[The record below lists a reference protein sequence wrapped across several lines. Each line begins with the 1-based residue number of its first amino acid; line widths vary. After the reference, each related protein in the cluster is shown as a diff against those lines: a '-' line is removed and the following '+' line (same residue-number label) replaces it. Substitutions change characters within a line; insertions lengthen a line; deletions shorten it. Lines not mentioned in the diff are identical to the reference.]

1 MKEFIMDDSLQDMEP
16 KNLWRHFLEI
26 SSIPRSSGNE
36 TAAINHLEQWARAL
50 GHEVILDRVGNLVIR
65 KAATAGMEDRPGVV
79 IQAHIDM
86 VCEKNEGTP
95 HDFLN
100 DPLRVYREGDL
111 VRAHGTTL
119 GADNGIGVAAALAIL
134 EANDLK
140 HGPLEILITVDE
152 ETGLTGA
159 NEFQG
164 GLLKGKYF
172 LNLDSED
179 EGILTIGCAGGLDT
193 TVTRALHLS
202 SADPG
207 KAAHRLKVAGLKG
220 GHSGIDIDRGR
231 GNSIAIL
238 ARILQGLLTKFR
250 MDLASIDGG
259 NKRNAIPREAFAVLV
274 VAPEMEDD
282 IRREIADWESVIRNE
297 LGGFDPGLALSLE
310 PVDLPERVMS
320 KEDFTALLGF
330 ILNAPNGVISMTP
343 DMDGLVQTSCNLG
356 VVQTVQGKVEII
368 LLSRSS
374 IDSSKAAQAQR
385 IEALTSLA
393 DMECSHNGGYPGWK
407 PEPDTWLVKT
417 MTMVYEE
424 LYSRPMEVKALHA
437 GLECGI
443 IGERYPGMEMVS
455 IGPDMND
462 VHTPEENVSI
472 SSVSRFWEYL
482 IKVIETI

>member
-1 MKEFIMDDSLQDMEP
+1 MKEFIMDDSLQNMEP
-16 KNLWRHFLEI
+16 KVLWKHFLEI
-26 SSIPRSSGNE
+26 SSIPRGSGNE
-36 TAAINHLEQWARAL
+36 TAAINHVERWARAL
-50 GHEVILDRVGNLVIR
+50 GYEVIRDSAGNLVIR
-65 KAATAGMEDRPGVV
+65 KAATDGMEDRAGVV

-86 VCEKNEGTP
+86 VCEKNEGTR
-95 HDFLN
+95 HDFLK
-100 DPLRVYREGDL
+100 DPLRIYREGDL
-111 VRAHGTTL
+111 VRARGTTL

-134 EANDLK
+134 ESGDLK
-140 HGPLEILITVDE
+140 HGPLEIVITVDE

-164 GLLKGKYF
+164 GILNGKYF

-193 TVTRALHLS
+193 TVTRALHLRA
-202 SADPG
+202 ADPG
-207 KAAHRLKVAGLKG
+207 KAAFRLKVAGLKG

-238 ARILQGLLTKFR
+238 ARILHGLRPTFR
-250 MDLASIDGG
+250 MDLASLDGG
-259 NKRNAIPREAFAVLV
+259 NKRNAIPREAFAVLA

-282 IRREIADWESVIRNE
+282 LRREIAYWERAIRNE
-297 LGGFDPGLALSLE
+297 LGGFDPGLTLSLE

-320 KEDFTALLGF
+320 EEDSKALLGF

-343 DMDGLVQTSCNLG
+343 DMEGLVQTSCNPG
-356 VVQTVQGKVEII
+356 VAQTVQGKVEII

-374 IDSSKAAQAQR
+374 IDSSKAALAQR
-385 IEALTSLA
+385 IEALAFLA
-393 DMECSHNGGYPGWK
+393 AMECSHNGGYPGWK
-407 PEPDTWLVKT
+407 PEPETWLVKT
-417 MTMVYEE
+417 MTMVFEE
-424 LYSRPMEVKALHA
+424 MYSRPMVVKALHA

-472 SSVSRFWEYL
+472 SSVRRFWEYL